1 MTGKKGACMTEAT
14 EFAKNV
20 EAASHVRS
28 ALRASPQVLMSPY
41 MLARNRYVEI
51 QKTLLRDLGYDV
63 RPMSLK
69 NLLRGAFF
77 QLFRSKNIVVFHWLE
92 LRAFKQRGVNM
103 VWSPTGC
110 VIFAFY
116 CLVALLGRAKVVY
129 FVHDHAVH
137 DSVGLHRWMSKKLI
151 ALFISL
157 SDFRVVHA
165 PGFQN
170 RYRAQYLPHPLYWD
184 VPGYRQA
191 MRETEHATPWFSVL
205 GELRPYKRIDA
216 LLDVWPQECKLEIA
230 GKGSPAHIAKLRDII
245 HQRKLES
252 TVSLEEGFLS
262 DEEFERR
269 VGQADVM
276 ILPHADE
283 TMLVSGAFFQAS
295 GRVPIVISRATPF
308 MQWAADRFD
317 NVILFR
323 EIDELPGI
331 VQTIMRDWP
340 SAASAKGSASVRDE
354 FGWLACRRQYQR
366 FFQEVVDGSVR

>member
-1 MTGKKGACMTEAT
+1 MREAT
-14 EFAKNV
+14 EFSKNV
-20 EAASHVRS
+20 EPTSHVKS
-28 ALRASPQVLMSPY
+28 AKKASTQVLMSPY
-41 MLARNRYVEI
+41 TLARNSYVEV

-63 RPMSLK
+63 TPMSLK
-69 NLLRGAFF
+69 SLLRGAIF
-77 QLFRSKNIVVFHWLE
+77 QLFRPKNVVVFHWLE
-92 LRAFKQRGVNM
+92 LRPFKQRGVRM
-103 VWSPTGC
+103 VLSPTGC

-116 CLVALLGRAKVVY
+116 CLIAAIGRAKVVY

-137 DSVGLHRWMSKKLI
+137 DSVGLQRWLSKKMI
-151 ALFISL
+151 AFLTRL
-157 SDFRVVHA
+157 ADFRVVHA

-170 RYRAQYLPHPLYWD
+170 KYRAQYLPHPLYWD

-191 MRETEHATPWFSVL
+191 TREIEHATPWFSVL

-216 LLDVWPQECKLEIA
+216 LLDVWPHDCKLEIA
-230 GKGSPAHIAKLRDII
+230 GKGGPAYVAKLRDII

-308 MQWAADRFD
+308 MQWAAQKFD

-323 EIDELPGI
+323 ENEELPGI
-331 VQTIMRDWP
+331 VQAITRDWP
-340 SAASAKGSASVRDE
+340 KTASLKGSSSVRDE
-354 FGWLACRRQYQR
+354 FGWLACHRQYQR
-366 FFQEVVDGSVR
+366 FFQEVIGANVR